1 MDIDNDNLNNT
12 KDNNPHAQ
20 RKTGASW
27 RRRIAAALRLPLLP
41 ISRNPLF
48 FCFML
53 VVGYAAFRLTLPDR
67 KGFEPYPFALEEL
80 FADLYAVCAVL
91 ALIPRR
97 VRRVVRGVLYAIIYP
112 VVVVDLYCFVKFGST
127 LNPTMLLLA
136 GETNSGEAS
145 EFLSSYL
152 TADVLASGVGAVL
165 AIMLLH
171 ICCNVAAPYVRRKTR
186 TFISRHRRLTAGL
199 RSGFRRTS
207 ACTGLLVLV
216 LFVLCVCASWEN
228 KTATA
233 RLMSYGNIGGVE
245 HELTRKNKATL
256 YHPVYRLWF
265 SIYANRLTARQLDRL
280 IETAH
285 HLCVDSCSFRSP
297 DIVFIIGESYN
308 RHHSQLY
315 GYDKPT
321 APRQQER
328 MERGELT
335 RFDDTVSPW
344 NLTSFV
350 FKHVFSLYTVG
361 DSGEWCDYPLFPELF
376 RRAGYSVTF
385 VTNQFL
391 PQAHEAVYDFSGG
404 FFLNNPVLSEAQFD
418 ARNVALHDLDR
429 GVLDDLDS
437 LNAIRGKDGTADSR
451 GRLTIVHVKGQHS
464 TYRERYPLS
473 HKRWKARDYDRPR
486 LKGRERWILSDYDNA
501 TLYND
506 SIVDE
511 VIRRYEDRDAIVI
524 YMPDHGEE
532 CYGDD
537 IHVSGR
543 LHSAVIDYRL
553 AHEEFEIPFWIW
565 CSRSYAAARPDIVRQ
580 IKAAARR
587 PFMTD
592 RIAHMLLWLGGIS
605 CPYYRSSLNVLS
617 DDYNASRPRI
627 LKNSADYDRLRDS
640 HRRKT
645 GGMSATDKDTILCK

>member
-12 KDNNPHAQ
+12 KDNNPHNQ
-20 RKTGASW
+20 RKTGAIV
-27 RRRIAAALRLPLLP
+27 RHRLAKAFRLPLLP
-41 ISRNPLF
+41 IGRNPLF
-48 FCFML
+48 FCFMFVL
-53 VVGYAAFRLTLPDR
+53 GYAAFRLTLPDR
-67 KGFEPYPFALEEL
+67 KGFEPYPFASEEL
-80 FADLYAVCAVL
+80 FADLYVVCALL
-91 ALIPRR
+91 ALIPLR
-97 VRRVVRGVLYAIIYP
+97 VRRVVRGMLYAIIYP
-112 VVVVDLYCFVKFGST
+112 TVIVDLYCFVKFNST
-127 LNPTMLLLA
+127 LNPTMLLLV

-152 TADVLASGVGAVL
+152 TADVLTAGVGYVL

-171 ICCNVAAPYVRRKTR
+171 ICFNVAAPHFRRTAR
-186 TFISRHRRLTAGL
+186 AVISRHKRLAAGI
-199 RSGFRRTS
+199 RSDFRKTS
-207 ACTGLLVLV
+207 PYTGLLVLV
-216 LFVLCVCASWEN
+216 LFILCICASWYN

-233 RLMSYGNIGGVE
+233 RLMSYENIGGVE
-245 HELTRKNKATL
+245 HELTRKDKATL

-280 IETAH
+280 IETTH
-285 HLCVDSCSFRSP
+285 RLRVDSCSFRSP

-328 MERGELT
+328 MEKGELT

-418 ARNVALHDLDR
+418 ARNVALHDLDK

-437 LNAIRGKDGTADSR
+437 LNAIREKDGTASAD

-473 HKRWKARDYDRPR
+473 HKRWKARDYNRPR

-565 CSRSYAAARPDIVRQ
+565 CSRSYAAARPNIVSQ

-592 RIAHMLLWLGGIS
+592 RVAHMLLYLGGIS
-605 CPYYRSSLNVLS
+605 CPYYRSSLNILS
-617 DDYNASRPRI
+617 NDYDVSRPRI
-627 LKNSADYDRLRDS
+627 LKNSADYDRLRDN
-640 HRRKT
+640 HRRKNNGISST
-645 GGMSATDKDTILCK
+645 YKETTLSK